1 MIPNGAEGVRHL
13 ATRIITDLIPKAVDA
28 YTTADLGLTIGLLD
42 MVAQDYDRAV
52 DVLISDQND
61 MRVLFEA
68 ALGSVGDQGLAERMS
83 ASVAARPTSL
93 RVGDLSA
100 QADTAMRV
108 LIDLHAHVEAAEAG
122 GEAWASLLNL
132 KIWTFI
138 DAHVARRAYDS
149 AF

>member
-28 YTTADLGLTIGLLD
+28 YTTADLGLTMGLLD

-52 DVLISDQND
+52 DVLVSDQND
-61 MRVLFEA
+61 IRALFEA
-68 ALGSVGDQGLAERMS
+68 ALGSVGDPALIERMS
-83 ASVAARPTSL
+83 ATVAARPASL
-93 RVGDLSA
+93 RVRDLSA
-100 QADTAMRV
+100 QADTDMRV
-108 LIDLHAHVEAAEAG
+108 LIDLHACVEDAEAR
-122 GEAWASLLNL
+122 GETWASPLNL

>member
-1 MIPNGAEGVRHL
+1 MIPNGAEGVRRL

-28 YTTADLGLTIGLLD
+28 YMAADMGLTTGLLD

-52 DVLISDQND
+52 DVLVADQD
-61 MRVLFEA
+61 DIRALFET
-68 ALGSVGDQGLAERMS
+68 ALGSVDNPALAGRMS
-83 ASVAARPTSL
+83 ASVAARATSL
-93 RVGDLSA
+93 RVKDQSA

-108 LIDLHAHVEAAEAG
+108 LIDLHAHVEDAEARG
-122 GEAWASLLNL
+122 VAWATPLNL
-132 KIWTFI
+132 KIWTFL